1 MADFE
6 YTVKST
12 DRGLTY
18 IFLEEAKKYK
28 DFDATKSIDWNSVMA
43 VFDEIQTEKQQ
54 SNSSLFSGGTDKTRS
69 GWGSSYAIHENDK
82 IELTEAQVNKIYQAM
97 GVDVSK
103 GKKTDTPADNS
114 GGNPAQD
121 PAKKPAQTPGVP
133 TGMHA
138 TDRDGVF
145 YDEETKKHYQRDD
158 AGNVVEIKPVNNNAK
173 ITQYNQDGSHYER
186 EYIEGG
192 GYILYLVDTNGKNK
206 EKTSY
211 GSDGKRQWELRYD
224 DKGNIVR
231 ELYYKDGKLNKIVN
245 NEYND
250 KNQKVKSRRYD
261 GSGKFKSE
269 ERYEYHTNGKTK
281 TKKVFG
287 SNGKLSYINKY
298 HTNGKQSTY
307 QKYKDGKWQVDIYY
321 DTNGNETGGKDQNYT
336 WTVTKRGQ
344 DFYVRKAIDKNTN
357 KLSHYERFDNS
368 GKYLGMCDAN
378 GNLLE
383 QKK

>member
-28 DFDATKSIDWNSVMA
+28 GFDATKSIDWNSVMA

-54 SNSSLFSGGTDKTRS
+54 SNSSLFSGGTGKDN
-69 GWGSSYAIHENDK
+69 WHENYVINENDK

-121 PAKKPAQTPGVP
+121 PAKKPAQKPGVP
-133 TGMHA
+133 TGMRA
-138 TDRDGVF
+138 TYKKGVF

-158 AGNVVEIKPVNNNAK
+158 AGNVVEVKPVRVGST

-186 EYIEGG
+186 LYGYNNS
-192 GYILYLVDTNGKNK
+192 YILYLVDTNGKKK
-206 EKTSY
+206 EQVSFR
-211 GSDGKRQWELRYD
+211 SDGKRSLEYRYD

-231 ELYYKDGKLNKIVN
+231 ALYYKNGKINEIVH

-250 KNQKVKSRRYD
+250 KNQKVKSRSYD
-261 GSGKFKSE
+261 GSRKFQSAEK
-269 ERYEYHTNGKTK
+269 YEYHTNGNMK
-281 TKKVFG
+281 TKKVYG

-298 HTNGKQSTY
+298 HTNGKRSTCQEY
-307 QKYKDGKWQVDIYY
+307 QDGKWQYDIYY
-321 DTNGNETGGKDQNYT
+321 DTNGNETGGKGQNFT

-344 DFYVRKAIDKNTN
+344 DFYVRKYSDNTYY
-357 KLSHYERFDNS
+357 KYDNS
-368 GKYLGMCDAN
+368 GKYLGECDAN
-378 GNLLE
+378 GKLLK

>member
-28 DFDATKSIDWNSVMA
+28 GFDATKSIDWNSVMA

-54 SNSSLFSGGTDKTRS
+54 SNSSLFSGGTGKDN
-69 GWGSSYAIHENDK
+69 WHENYVINENDK

-121 PAKKPAQTPGVP
+121 PANKPAQKPGVP
-133 TGMHA
+133 TGMRA
-138 TDRDGVF
+138 TDREGIF
-145 YDEETKKHYQRDD
+145 YDEETKKHYQRDS
-158 AGNVVEIKPVNNNAK
+158 AGNVVEVKPVRVGST
-173 ITQYNQDGSHYER
+173 ITQINQDGSHYER
-186 EYIEGG
+186 LYGYNNS
-192 GYILYLVDTNGKNK
+192 YILYLVDTNGKKK
-206 EKTSY
+206 EQVSFR
-211 GSDGKRQWELRYD
+211 SDGKRSLEYRYD

-231 ELYYKDGKLNKIVN
+231 ALYYKNGKINEIVH

-250 KNQKVKSRRYD
+250 KNQKVKSRSYD
-261 GSGKFKSE
+261 GSRKFQSAEK
-269 ERYEYHTNGKTK
+269 YEYHTNGNMK
-281 TKKVFG
+281 TKKVYG
-287 SNGKLSYINKY
+287 SNGKLSYIDKY
-298 HTNGKQSTY
+298 HSNGKESTY
-307 QKYKDGKWQVDIYY
+307 QKYKDGKWQYDIYY
-321 DTNGNETGGKDQNYT
+321 DTNGNETGGKNKNHT

-344 DFYVRKAIDKNTN
+344 DFYMRKYSNNTYY
-357 KLSHYERFDNS
+357 KYDNS
-368 GKYLGMCDAN
+368 GKYLGKCDAN